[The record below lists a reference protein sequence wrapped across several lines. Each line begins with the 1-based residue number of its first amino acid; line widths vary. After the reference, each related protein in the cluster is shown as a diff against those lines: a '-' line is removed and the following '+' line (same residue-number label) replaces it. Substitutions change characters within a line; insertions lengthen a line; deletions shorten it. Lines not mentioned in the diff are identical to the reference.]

1 MLVEPSF
8 LGDLS
13 FSLILIESHSFFFRC
28 FFFFF
33 HIKFCV
39 LLKEEFQRIH
49 LFQSHYL
56 LIAACL
62 KRVSWNCL
70 VWFNISVSVI
80 SFLLIVS
87 FHKLFKTVVL
97 FLNSEKIADFF
108 LAHNSRISLI
118 LSFQQRWQIL
128 TSTHACVHSNY
139 SISHWYLS

>member
-8 LGDLS
+8 PGDLS
-13 FSLILIESHSFFFRC
+13 FSLILIESHNFFSL
-28 FFFFF
+28 FFF

-97 FLNSEKIADFF
+97 FLNSEKIAYFF
-108 LAHNSRISLI
+108 LAHNSRISLLF
-118 LSFQQRWQIL
+118 LSFQQCWQIL
-128 TSTHACVHSNY
+128 TSTHACVHSN
-139 SISHWYLS
+139 